1 MNALR
6 IAGFA
11 FAGLVTTALVVAAM
25 LPSQYRVS
33 RSVSIA
39 TDAATLTA
47 RLADL
52 STRESW
58 VPWKQQEP
66 TALFVAGGAPG
77 TPGSTFMWKGKQI
90 GEGTVTLVSV
100 TGVSEVETR
109 VDFRKPMA
117 MVARDRFLLTPES
130 NGTTRVEWRNE
141 GTLAYPLGR
150 LFGLVIDKVVGSD
163 YEKGLA
169 ALKRITENAP
179 VAAR

>member
-1 MNALR
+1 MRALR
-6 IAGFA
+6 LAGITLG
-11 FAGLVTTALVVAAM
+11 GLITGTLVLAAM

-33 RSVSIA
+33 RSIVIA
-39 TDAATLTA
+39 NDAASLTA

-52 STRESW
+52 HTREAW

-66 TALFVAGGAPG
+66 TAMFRAAGQRGA
-77 TPGSTFMWKGKQI
+77 PGSTFTWSGAEI
-90 GEGTVTLVSV
+90 GEGTVTLVRV
-100 TGVSEVETR
+100 TGTSEIETR

-117 MVARDRFLLTPES
+117 MVARDRFLLTPTEA
-130 NGTTRVEWRNE
+130 GTRVEWRNE

-150 LFGLVIDKVVGSD
+150 LFGLVIDDVVGSD

-169 ALKRITENAP
+169 SLKRLSEGDT